1 MRNGLIIQW
10 KIENNTN
17 TKIVTLP
24 IAFTTKEYFA
34 IGVIYNS
41 GSSMTS
47 NAYEAQIFPSVYDYQ
62 TVTFGGTT
70 SVKRRVFAIG
80 Y

>member
-1 MRNGLIIQW
+1 MIIQW
-10 KIENNTN
+10 KIVSDTN
-17 TKIVTLP
+17 TKTVTFP

-34 IGVIYNS
+34 VGVIYNS
-41 GSSMTS
+41 GISMTN

-62 TVTFGGTT
+62 TITFGATT

>member
-1 MRNGLIIQW
+1 MNGLIYQW
-10 KIENNTN
+10 KIVNDTN
-17 TKIVTLP
+17 TKTVTFP

-41 GSSMTS
+41 GVSMTN

>member
-1 MRNGLIIQW
+1 MIIQW
-10 KIENNTN
+10 KIVNETG
-17 TKIVTLP
+17 TRTVTFP
-24 IAFTTKEYFA
+24 IAFSTKEYFA
-34 IGVIYNS
+34 TGVIYNS
-41 GSSMTS
+41 GSGMTN

-62 TVTFGGTT
+62 SITFGAVT

>member
-1 MRNGLIIQW
+1 M
-10 KIENNTN
+10 
-17 TKIVTLP
+17 TLP

-41 GSSMTS
+41 GSSMTD
-47 NAYEAQIFPSVYDYQ
+47 NAFAAQIFPSVYDYQ
-62 TVTFGGTT
+62 SVTFGDTT

>member
-1 MRNGLIIQW
+1 MNGLIIQR
-10 KIENNTN
+10 IIVNDTN
-17 TKIVTLP
+17 TDTVQLP
-24 IAFTTKEYFA
+24 IAFTTKNYFA

-41 GSSMTS
+41 GVSMTN
-47 NAYEAQIFPSVYDYQ
+47 NAYEAQIFPSVYEQQ
-62 TVTFGGTT
+62 TIRFGATT